1 VNPVKIIECP
11 RDAMQG
17 FSHFIETEQKIEYIN
32 SLLKVGFDTI
42 DFGSFVSPKVIP
54 QMRDTE
60 TVLQNL
66 DLSTTKSKLL
76 AIIANT
82 QGAEMAVKYA
92 PINYLGFPFSISET
106 FQVRNTNST
115 IAQSFERVKYIN
127 SLCRDTGKELVI
139 YISMGFGNPY
149 GDPWNTDVV
158 DEWVEKI
165 TALGVNII
173 SLSDTVGV
181 ANPQS
186 IAYLFGHLI
195 KKYPHIEFG
204 AHLHTR
210 KESWREKIQAAWDN
224 GCRRYDGAINGFGGC
239 PMADDELTGNMPTE
253 SLLYFLEDNKIE
265 TGLNMQAFEKSM
277 MIATEVF
284 M

>member
-17 FSHFIETEQKIEYIN
+17 FSHFIETDKKIEYIN

-66 DLSTTKSKLL
+66 DLSNTKSKLL

-82 QGAEMAVKYA
+82 QGAEMAVKHA
-92 PINYLGFPFSISET
+92 PIHYLGFPFSISET

-127 SLCRDTGKELVI
+127 TLCRDTGKELVI

-149 GDPWNTDVV
+149 GDVWNNDVV

-173 SLSDTVGV
+173 SLSDTVGI

-186 IAYLFGHLI
+186 IEYLFGHLI
-195 KKYPHIEFG
+195 KKYPHLEFG

-210 KESWREKIQAAWDN
+210 PESWREKVQAAWDN
-224 GCRRYDGAINGFGGC
+224 GCRRFDGAINGFGGC

-253 SLLYFLEDNKIE
+253 SLLYFLEDNKID
-265 TGLNMQAFEKSM
+265 TGLDMDAFGKSM
-277 MIATEVF
+277 VQAVNVF
-284 M
+284 I